1 MELSAVINHS
11 DNMRLPTRKSEKLN
25 KQDNGPVY
33 LTKSGIEKLKRQ
45 ILSLQLQTPELIK
58 EVTRTQAM
66 GDLSENAAYQEAKH
80 QMRRAESKLFYSKE
94 RLKNA
99 IEIQK
104 DENDDTVH
112 LGVKVIVEINGNQKI
127 FEIVGPVEADPLH
140 GRISYVSPLGL
151 GLNGKRAD
159 DSVSV
164 NGFEYKILEVK

>member
-94 RLKNA
+94 RL
-99 IEIQK
+99 QK
-104 DENDDTVH
+104 VVRN
-112 LGVKVIVEINGNQKI
+112 K
-127 FEIVGPVEADPLH
+127 
-140 GRISYVSPLGL
+140 
-151 GLNGKRAD
+151 
-159 DSVSV
+159 
-164 NGFEYKILEVK
+164 